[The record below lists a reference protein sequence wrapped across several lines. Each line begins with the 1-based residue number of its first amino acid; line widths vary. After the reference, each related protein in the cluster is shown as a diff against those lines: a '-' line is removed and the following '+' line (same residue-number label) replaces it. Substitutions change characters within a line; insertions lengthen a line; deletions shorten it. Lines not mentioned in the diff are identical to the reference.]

1 MVRAAKMTDADVVTG
16 FCSNFLGEWNFA
28 CGNAFDT
35 GFMPPPFEGFGACD
49 TNAGMG
55 LCEDPAVSSLMSE
68 GCKLACGLCPADI
81 KHISLAAGDV
91 GGAGYKINYMA
102 KANFLAK
109 VSTLRKV
116 HGTIKEIAP
125 KNAPY
130 VDWVSVC
137 V

>member
-16 FCSNFLGEWNFA
+16 FCSNFLGEWNF
-28 CGNAFDT
+28 
-35 GFMPPPFEGFGACD
+35 
-49 TNAGMG
+49 
-55 LCEDPAVSSLMSE
+55 EDDDHNV
-68 GCKLACGLCPADI
+68 

-137 V
+137 VCCVCECMGL